1 MSMKTKETEPFFNAS
16 SRISGDNFKSSNAIS
31 SGIFS
36 MVTDRMFTI
45 QSRQIIFHKKLVYV
59 KD

>member
-1 MSMKTKETEPFFNAS
+1 MKTKEIELFLCNI
-16 SRISGDNFKSSNAIS
+16 SRTSADNLKNSDALS

-36 MVTDRMFTI
+36 MAKDRTFNI